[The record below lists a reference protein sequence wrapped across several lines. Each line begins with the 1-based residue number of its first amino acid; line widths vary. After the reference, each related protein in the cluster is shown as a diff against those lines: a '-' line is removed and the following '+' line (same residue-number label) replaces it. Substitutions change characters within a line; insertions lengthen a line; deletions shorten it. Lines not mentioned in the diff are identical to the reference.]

1 MFSWRWP
8 KSAFIAGEPILDFLN
23 TVDFSG
29 LTCDSNRLTSYA
41 AVVAWSQAAGVVAD
55 HEARELLPI
64 ALNKPFESELILAD
78 LVLWREA
85 VYRAFSAILQM
96 EQASAEDWGA
106 IEQSIQ
112 SAIFSASLEQT
123 TPGTAHWV
131 VASID
136 LTTIPKRLALHLN
149 ELLNSGLIAKLK
161 KCNGCTWLF
170 IDSSKNHRRQ
180 WCAMSTCG
188 SRAKGQRSSK
198 KNALTA
204 V

>member
-8 KSAFIAGEPILDFLN
+8 KSAFVAGEPILDFLN

-29 LTCDSNRLTSYA
+29 LTRDANRLTSYA

-55 HEARELLPI
+55 HEARELLSI
-64 ALNKPFESELILAD
+64 ALNKPFGAEQILAD

-85 VYRAFSAILQM
+85 VHRAFSAILQL

-112 SAIFSASLEQT
+112 SAILSASLEQT
-123 TPGTAHWV
+123 TLRTARWMV
-131 VASID
+131 SSID
-136 LTTIPKRLALHLN
+136 LTTIPKRLALRLN
-149 ELLNSGLIAKLK
+149 ELLNSGFANLK